1 MSIPI
6 PNRYVQEK
14 LPKYPHLLPADVDLW
29 ERFMELH
36 PNFFQSVEYDV
47 HVGGAIDVKPWWSDK
62 DIRSFSHLAAK
73 RIDVV
78 GHTPGE
84 IWIIEVKPEAG
95 VSAIGQLIS
104 YRLLYRKRFGPT
116 APLVLCL
123 VTDFLTADERW
134 LTSELKMRVF
144 LV

>member
-29 ERFMELH
+29 ERFMAQH
-36 PNFFQSVEYDV
+36 ADFFESVEYDV

-78 GHTPGE
+78 GHKGNQ
-84 IWIIEVKPEAG
+84 IWIVEVKPEAG
-95 VSAIGQLIS
+95 LSALGQLIS
-104 YRLLYRKRFGPT
+104 YQLLYKKRFGPT
-116 APLVLCL
+116 VPLVLCL
-123 VTDFLTADERW
+123 VTDFLTPDERW
-134 LTSELKMRVF
+134 LTSQLKVSVF
-144 LV
+144 VV

>member
-1 MSIPI
+1 MSIP
-6 PNRYVQEK
+6 NRKLYVQEK

-29 ERFMELH
+29 ERFMEAH
-36 PNFFQSVEYDV
+36 PGFFERVEYDV
-47 HVGGAIDVKPWWSDK
+47 HVGGAIDVRPWWSAEDR
-62 DIRSFSHLAAK
+62 RSFSHLAAK

-78 GHTPGE
+78 GHTPGR

-104 YRLLYRKRFGPT
+104 YRLLYEKRFGAT

-123 VTDFLTADERW
+123 VTDFLTPDERW
-134 LTSELKMRVF
+134 LTSQLQISVY
-144 LV
+144 VV